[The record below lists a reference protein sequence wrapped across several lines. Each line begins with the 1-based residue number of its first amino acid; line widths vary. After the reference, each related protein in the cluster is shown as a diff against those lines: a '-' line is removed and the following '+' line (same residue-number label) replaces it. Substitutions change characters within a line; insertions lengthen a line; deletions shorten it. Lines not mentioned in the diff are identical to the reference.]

1 MRIVVEETIE
11 LDSVPS
17 EVRSR
22 IMRSVGQRDT
32 APEIKVRRLL
42 YKMGYRFRLN
52 RTDLPGKPDIV
63 MPGRRIAI
71 FVHGCFWHRHPQCP
85 RASMPASNRS
95 FWEKKFQRNRERDL
109 ENVKELIELG
119 WRVLVVWE
127 CSTRDKDRT
136 LATSLSASINQ
147 LSDEESG
154 SSYGEIP

>member
-11 LDSVPS
+11 LGSVPS

>member
-1 MRIVVEETIE
+1 
-11 LDSVPS
+11 LGSVPS

>member
-1 MRIVVEETIE
+1 MRLVVEETIE
-11 LDSVPS
+11 LGSVPS

>member
-1 MRIVVEETIE
+1 
-11 LDSVPS
+11 
-17 EVRSR
+17 
-22 IMRSVGQRDT
+22 
-32 APEIKVRRLL
+32 
-42 YKMGYRFRLN
+42 
-52 RTDLPGKPDIV
+52 
-63 MPGRRIAI
+63 
-71 FVHGCFWHRHPQCP
+71 
-85 RASMPASNRS
+85 MPASNRS